1 MEARPDIVWCSNKWK
16 HVQTGWRASCL
27 CGSSSQ
33 AVCFTHCHQAPLGKR
48 NHHCL
53 HSSMSLSIFVDFH
66 VFSDFFSIFE
76 IRPCKTALSGPRWIY
91 PWQTGF
97 FEEGQVINI
106 NKCFQMN
113 WGPLMMMRRYLKS
126 WRVESLFIQCA
137 LILSTSTFSAL
148 SLFLH
153 QLLAKLF
160 FTFCTCN
167 IHSNFFA

>member
-1 MEARPDIVWCSNKWK
+1 
-16 HVQTGWRASCL
+16 
-27 CGSSSQ
+27 
-33 AVCFTHCHQAPLGKR
+33 
-48 NHHCL
+48 
-53 HSSMSLSIFVDFH
+53 MSTICAANTPFLFYAVDFH
-66 VFSDFFSIFE
+66 VFSDFFPFLKS
-76 IRPCKTALSGPRWIY
+76 ALAGTRWIY

-113 WGPLMMMRRYLKS
+113 LDPLMRMRRNLKS

-167 IHSNFFA
+167 IHCNFLHSTMIVPEGKQIKCNNISDLVD